1 MTKPVETDKIVVM
14 SNTGPLISAFQC
26 GRTDLL
32 DRYFSVIYVTASE
45 LAEFD
50 NHGWTEEIHRLM
62 DDGLVAVIEPLTE
75 PEKEQAEGVAK
86 QIAAHPT
93 A

>member
-1 MTKPVETDKIVVM
+1 MA
-14 SNTGPLISAFQC
+14 GPQ
-26 GRTDLL
+26 
-32 DRYFSVIYVTASE
+32 E
-45 LAEFD
+45 M
-50 NHGWTEEIHRLM
+50 HRLM